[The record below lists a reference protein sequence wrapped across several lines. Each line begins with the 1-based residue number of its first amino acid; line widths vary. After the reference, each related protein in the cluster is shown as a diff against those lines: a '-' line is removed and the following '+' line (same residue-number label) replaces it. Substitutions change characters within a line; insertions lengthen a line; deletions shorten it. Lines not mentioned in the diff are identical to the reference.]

1 MIKTKKVR
9 DTSGLVK
16 KTNYNA
22 KITEIECK
30 IPSISGLATNAALP
44 AVEKKIPNIISLVE
58 KIDYNA
64 KINEIKKQVTCRN
77 HDQYITT
84 PEFNKFTAEVFASRL
99 AQANL
104 VTKSDFDNKLI
115 SLNRKINSNKM
126 RHLLDC
132 NCTRTHNHLVH
143 KRTLVVEC
151 SLGLNLNL
159 NLNFRFRACFS
170 K

>member
-58 KIDYNA
+58 KIDYNT
-64 KINEIKKQVTCRN
+64 KINEIEK
-77 HDQYITT
+77 
-84 PEFNKFTAEVFASRL
+84 
-99 AQANL
+99 
-104 VTKSDFDNKLI
+104 
-115 SLNRKINSNKM
+115 
-126 RHLLDC
+126 
-132 NCTRTHNHLVH
+132 
-143 KRTLVVEC
+143 
-151 SLGLNLNL
+151 
-159 NLNFRFRACFS
+159 
-170 K
+170 